1 MYIIKQ
7 LYSPDCPIVVE
18 LGCPASST
26 FPGYKTRMKRNNSE
40 AAVYADSVKVQEGS
54 SGEIDLYAELTAFE
68 QLTPEEKASLAV
80 HPEIST
86 AEENPPEDDND
97 DSFETASESSI
108 NEQVLTLEQK
118 SDIDTAS
125 TFETPIDEKGID
137 ANQIQ
142 SDVSVKPN
150 GPLES
155 FEGNMFTGDLSRG
168 VCLACGAESTTDDLF
183 CLACGVFIEDF

>member
-1 MYIIKQ
+1 
-7 LYSPDCPIVVE
+7 
-18 LGCPASST
+18 
-26 FPGYKTRMKRNNSE
+26 MKRNNSE
-40 AAVYADSVKVQEGS
+40 AAVDADSVEVQES
-54 SGEIDLYAELTAFE
+54 SSVELDLYEELTAFE

-86 AEENPPEDDND
+86 AEENPPEDESAQSPKYVSDTDNQH
-97 DSFETASESSI
+97 DSFETVSESSI
-108 NEQVLTLEQK
+108 HEQVLTLEPK

-125 TFETPIDEKGID
+125 TFETPIDEKSID
-137 ANQIQ
+137 ANEIQ
-142 SDVSVKPN
+142 SDVSLKPS

-155 FEGNMFTGDLSRG
+155 FVGNMFTGDLSRG